1 MLRNVGSTWV
11 LTVAGIAATY
21 VLTPFVI
28 DRLGTEGYGTWTLIT
43 SITGYISLLAL
54 GVPMACVRYLAEH
67 IAEGNHREINRTIG
81 SCAGLYLAIGALALI
96 VGASLLLL
104 FGRYEIPAAIKGQ
117 AALAFGVMVLQVSL
131 GFIGLLPE
139 GIMFAHHDFVV
150 RNAVR
155 LAGVALRFALTIA
168 VLSATHSLIALA
180 AIQLLCLIFDF
191 AVSLALIRRRYPGIR
206 ISLADFDGA
215 SVRRVLSFSVYVLL
229 LTAGA
234 RLAFETDAL
243 VIGAIMGVG
252 AIPFYVV
259 ANSLVIYL
267 MELVIAI
274 AAVVSPMATKL
285 NTQGRTDELREMFL
299 TWSKIALSL
308 SIAAAVFLTVLGPTF
323 IGWWIGP
330 EFEEPAGGVL
340 QILVLSCLAFLPVRG
355 VALPIM
361 MGLGKPQIPTFGFL
375 AAGVLNLAM
384 SIGLARPFG
393 LVGVAIGTAVPNVL
407 FAILVLVVTCRELHV
422 PLKTYLGYVVP
433 RATVGAL
440 PMLALMLW
448 FKIGLDVQTMPGMIA
463 AGVAMLVLF
472 TITWIFFVY
481 RDDPY
486 LDLRPHLGRLRAWS
500 RA

>member
-11 LTVAGIAATY
+11 ITVAGIAATY

-54 GVPMACVRYLAEH
+54 GVPMACVRYLAQH
-67 IAEGNHREINRTIG
+67 VAAGNQREVNRTIG
-81 SCAGLYLAIGALALI
+81 SCAALYLVIGGVALI
-96 VGASLLLL
+96 AGAALLLL
-104 FGRYEIPAAIKGQ
+104 FGRYEIPPAFADQ
-117 AALAFGVMVLQVSL
+117 APLAFGVMVLQVSL

-139 GIMFAHHDFVV
+139 GIMFAHHDFVA

-168 VLSATHSLIALA
+168 LLTVTGSLLALA
-180 AIQLLCLIFDF
+180 AIQLLCLLFDV
-191 AVSLALIRRRYPGIR
+191 AVSLALIRRRYPGVR
-206 ISLADFDGA
+206 IALADFDTGA
-215 SVRRVLSFSVYVLL
+215 VRRVLSFSVYVLL
-229 LTAGA
+229 LSAGA

-243 VIGAIMGVG
+243 VIGAIFGVA
-252 AIPFYVV
+252 AIPFYAV

-285 NTQGRTDELREMFL
+285 NTEGRIDELRQMFL

-308 SIAAAVFLTVLGPTF
+308 SLAACVFLTVLGPRF

-330 EFEEPAGGVL
+330 AFEEPSGRIL
-340 QILVLSCLAFLPVRG
+340 QILVLSCLVFLPVRG

-361 MGLGKPQIPTFGFL
+361 MGLGKPQVPTVAFL
-375 AAGVLNLAM
+375 ATGVLNLVL
-384 SIGLARPFG
+384 SIALARPLG
-393 LVGVAIGTAVPNVL
+393 LAGVAIGTAVPNVL
-407 FAILVLVVTCRELHV
+407 FAAFVLVVTCRELGV
-422 PLKTYLGYVVP
+422 PVRTYLEYVVP

-440 PMLALMLW
+440 PMLALLLW
-448 FKIGLDVQTMPGMIA
+448 FKVGLDVHSMPGMMA
-463 AGVAMLVLF
+463 AGAAMLVLF
-472 TITWIFFVY
+472 GVTWIFFVY
-481 RDDPY
+481 RDDRY
-486 LDLRPHLGRLRAWS
+486 VDLRPHLGRLRAWS

>member
-1 MLRNVGSTWV
+1 MLRNVGSTWM

-28 DRLGTEGYGTWTLIT
+28 NRLGTEGYGTWTLIT

-54 GVPMACVRYLAEH
+54 GVPMACVRYLAQH
-67 IAEGNHREINRTIG
+67 IAEGNQREVNRTIG
-81 SCAGLYLAIGALALI
+81 SCAALYLTIGTVALI

-104 FGRYEIPAAIKGQ
+104 FGRYEIPASFANE
-117 AALAFGVMVLQVSL
+117 ALLAFGVMVLQVSL

-155 LAGVALRFALTIA
+155 LGGVALRFALTLA
-168 VLSATHSLIALA
+168 LLTVTPSLLALA
-180 AIQLLCLIFDF
+180 AVQLLCLIVDF
-191 AVSLALIRRRYPGIR
+191 AVSMMLIRRRYPGVR
-206 ISLADFDGA
+206 ISLADFETR
-215 SVRRVLSFSVYVLL
+215 VVHRVLSFSVYVLL

-243 VIGAIMGVG
+243 VIGAIFGVA
-252 AIPFYVV
+252 AIPFYAV

-267 MELVIAI
+267 MEMVIAI

-285 NTQGRTDELREMFL
+285 NTEGRIDELREMFL

-308 SIAAAVFLTVLGPTF
+308 SIVAGVFLFVFGPRF

-330 EFEEPAGGVL
+330 AFEEPSGRIL
-340 QILVLSCLAFLPVRG
+340 QILVLSCLVFLPVRG

-361 MGLGKPQIPTFGFL
+361 MGLGKPQVPTFGFL
-375 AAGVLNLAM
+375 AAGLLNLIM

-393 LVGVAIGTAVPNVL
+393 LAGVAIGTAVPNVL
-407 FAILVLVVTCRELHV
+407 FAILVLVVTCRELRV
-422 PLKTYLGYVVP
+422 PVRAYIGYVVP
-433 RATVGAL
+433 RASLGAL
-440 PMLALMLW
+440 PMLALLLW
-448 FKIGLDVQTMPGMIA
+448 FKVGLEVETMPGMAA

-472 TITWIFFVY
+472 AVTWVFFVY

-486 LDLRPHLGRLRAWS
+486 VDLRPHLGRLRAWS

>member
-11 LTVAGIAATY
+11 LTLAGIAATY

-28 DRLGTEGYGTWTLIT
+28 NSLGTEGYGTWTLIT

-54 GVPMACVRYLAEH
+54 GVPMACVRYLAQH
-67 IAEGNHREINRTIG
+67 IAEGNEREINRTIG
-81 SCAGLYLAIGALALI
+81 SCAALYLAIGTVAVIA
-96 VGASLLLL
+96 GAALLLL
-104 FGRYEIPAAIKGQ
+104 FGRYEIPEAFTEQ
-117 AALAFGVMVLQVSL
+117 ASLAFAVMVLQVSL

-155 LAGVALRFALTIA
+155 LAGVALRLALTVA
-168 VLSATHSLIALA
+168 VLTMTQSLLALA
-180 AIQLLCLIFDF
+180 AIQLVCLIFDF
-191 AVSLALIRRRYPGIR
+191 VVSLALIRRRYPRIR
-206 ISLADFDGA
+206 INLRDFDTGV
-215 SVRRVLSFSVYVLL
+215 VRRVLSFSVYVLL
-229 LTAGA
+229 LSAGA
-234 RLAFETDAL
+234 RLVFETDAL
-243 VIGAIMGVG
+243 VIGAIFGVA

-267 MELVIAI
+267 MELVVAI

-285 NTQGRTDELREMFL
+285 NTEGRIDELREMFL

-308 SIAAAVFLTVLGPTF
+308 SLVAGVFLIVIGPRF

-330 EFEEPAGGVL
+330 AFEEPSGTVL
-340 QILVLSCLAFLPVRG
+340 RILVLSCLVFLPVRG

-361 MGLGKPQIPTFGFL
+361 MGLGKPQIPTIAFL
-375 AAGVLNLAM
+375 AAGVLNLVM

-393 LVGVAIGTAVPNVL
+393 LAGIAVGTAVPNVL
-407 FAILVLVVTCRELHV
+407 FAILVLVITCRELRV
-422 PLKTYLGYVVP
+422 PVSVYLAYVVP
-433 RATVGAL
+433 RASVGAL
-440 PMLALMLW
+440 PILVLLLW
-448 FKIGLDVQTMPGMIA
+448 IRLGLDVQTMPGMIA
-463 AGVAMLVLF
+463 AGAAMLVLF
-472 TITWIFFVY
+472 SITWVFFVY

-486 LDLRPHLGRLRAWS
+486 VDLRPHLGRLRGWS